1 MRSSAALAYR
11 LLFFL
16 SGATGLVYQV
26 LWIRVLYHT
35 FGSTIQSVTTVVAA
49 YMGGLGLGAW
59 WLGSRADRQPRPATL
74 YGWIEIAVGV
84 YAILSPFILGLAHW
98 IYIGVAGALGLGGA
112 WSVTLRFG
120 LAALVLL
127 VPTTMM
133 GATLPILTR
142 AFMRDDRELL
152 KPELGKLYGINT
164 LGAMAGTA
172 VAGFVLIEQVGIRLS
187 LWATAAVN
195 IALGLVAIA
204 LSRPFAPVAATPP
217 RPADAAADAG
227 AAMLRRAALLLL
239 ALTAFAS
246 LLDEI
251 AWTRVLVM
259 IVGGSTYAFTLILLV
274 FLLGIGIGSEIVAR
288 RSSSPADTAVNA
300 GLAQSVTA
308 LGAAVLFLVFNALP
322 VYIISVFQVQYLS
335 AATRLLLMGG
345 VVGLVVLLPAIG
357 MGMTFPLLT
366 DLAAGRDRARAA
378 DVGLAYGLNTIGSIA
393 GTVLTGFV
401 FVVLLGTAMTLR
413 LGLLIN
419 AGAAIAL
426 AMLAVRGLVYGS
438 PEHRR
443 LRPRALAT
451 VVLASL
457 GLGAAIGAPAW
468 STRLIDLGPTIYARA
483 PMSREELDAFLSHR
497 GGRQLEYREGRN
509 TTVSVWES
517 ERSRHLKV
525 SGKTDA
531 SDYGDMDT
539 QLMLGLAP
547 AAARAGARSAFV
559 VGFGS
564 GVTAGV
570 LARVPGMERVRVVE
584 LEPAVLEMEPYFRH
598 VNRDVLSR
606 PNVRAI
612 VDDARSALQL
622 TRERFD
628 VIVSEPSN
636 PWLAGVATLYTPEFF
651 RIVRSRL
658 SDDGVFCQWVQLYQL
673 PLPVLA
679 GIVRNVQQVFPH
691 VEVWFGGAQDVLVL
705 GSGRPFSYEADWLA
719 RLVGPGAPLAGDA
732 RAWLGLRSPG
742 DYFGRFV
749 LGARGVERL
758 VKRATLAHSDDRP
771 QLEFVAARRFIE
783 TSGGSAL
790 LDSLLALRVPSDIE
804 GRTDVFRM
812 TRVLGHTVGGLP
824 YADSARR
831 AQPDAWEWDL
841 IAARIRLATGDTTAA
856 EAGLAR
862 VLRRVPREPE
872 ALLLTALIA
881 VGREPSAAAR
891 ARLQQALVA
900 GADTAR
906 AWAALAL
913 LATRDSSWAAAASA
927 LRRAFAARRYTR
939 AYAAA
944 ADHLGQALS
953 TFAQHGPAVA
963 ADSVLAE
970 ALAVHPGWARLYEL
984 RAISALRAGHCDAAI
999 DAFSTLLDF
1008 GVRRPDAPQRVAR
1021 CLAGETPRP

>member
-26 LWIRVLYHT
+26 VWIRVLYHT
-35 FGSTIQSVTTVVAA
+35 FGSTIQSVATVVAA

-59 WLGSRADRQPRPATL
+59 WLGSRADRHTRPAAL

-84 YAILSPFILGLAHW
+84 YAILSPLILGLAHW

-112 WSVTLRFG
+112 PSVALRFG

-142 AFMRDDRELL
+142 AFMGADRERL
-152 KPELGKLYGINT
+152 KPELGRLYGINT
-164 LGAMAGTA
+164 LGAMVGTGL
-172 VAGFVLIEQVGIRLS
+172 AGFVLIEHVGIRLS

-195 IALGLVAIA
+195 IGLGLAAIA
-204 LSRPFAPVAATPP
+204 LSRPLAPLAATPP
-217 RPADAAADAG
+217 RPKDAETDPRAAT
-227 AAMLRRAALLLL
+227 LRRAALILL

-288 RSSSPADTAVNA
+288 RSTAPADTAVNA
-300 GLAQSVTA
+300 GLAQSLTA
-308 LGAAVLFLVFNALP
+308 LGAAVLFLVFNALA
-322 VYIISVFQVQYLS
+322 VFIISVFQVQYLQ
-335 AATRLLLMGG
+335 AGTRLLLMGG
-345 VVGLVVLLPAIG
+345 VVGLVVLVPAIG
-357 MGMTFPLLT
+357 MGMTFPLLA

-401 FVVLLGTAMTLR
+401 LVVVLGTATTLR

-426 AMLAVRGLVYGS
+426 AMLAVRGLIYGS
-438 PEHRR
+438 PEHQR
-443 LRPRALAT
+443 LRPRALVT

-457 GLGAAIGAPAW
+457 ALGAAVGAPTW
-468 STRLIDLGPTIYARA
+468 SSRLIDLGPTIYART
-483 PMSREELDAFLSHR
+483 PMNAAELEAFLSHR
-497 GGRQLEYREGRN
+497 GNRQLDYREGRN
-509 TTVSVWES
+509 ITVSVWEN
-517 ERSRHLKV
+517 ERSRSLKV

-539 QLMLGLAP
+539 QIMAGLAP
-547 AAARAGARSAFV
+547 VAARPGARSAFV

-570 LARVPGMERVRVVE
+570 LARVPGMEQVRVVE
-584 LEPAVLEMEPYFRH
+584 LEPAVLQMGHYFRH
-598 VNRDVLSR
+598 VNQDVLSR
-606 PNVRAI
+606 PNVRVV

-622 TRERFD
+622 TRDRFD

-651 RIVRSRL
+651 RIARSRL
-658 SDDGVFCQWVQLYQL
+658 NDDGVFCQWVQLYQL

-679 GIVRNVQQVFPH
+679 GIVRSIREVFPH
-691 VEVWFGGAQDVLVL
+691 VEVWFGNPVDVIVL
-705 GSGRPFSYEADWLA
+705 ASARPIHYDPAWLA
-719 RLVGPGAPLAGDA
+719 RLLGPGAPLADDGRD
-732 RAWLGLRSPG
+732 WLGLRTPA
-742 DYFGRFV
+742 DHFGRYL
-749 LGARGVERL
+749 LGDSGVARL
-758 VKRATLAHSDDRP
+758 VMRAGLTHTDDRP
-771 QLEFVAARRFIE
+771 ELEFVAARRFLE
-783 TSGGSAL
+783 SQDLSGSF
-790 LDSLLALRVPSDIE
+790 DSLLALRPATGPE
-804 GRTDVFRM
+804 GPNNVFHLA
-812 TRVLGHTVGGLP
+812 RVLGHSSRALP
-824 YADSARR
+824 WVDSARR
-831 AQPDAWEWDL
+831 LRPAEPEWEL
-841 IAARIRLATGDTTAA
+841 SGGRIRLATGDTAAA
-856 EAGLAR
+856 EAALTA
-862 VLRRVPREPE
+862 VLRRVPREPD
-872 ALLLTALIA
+872 ALLATALLA
-881 VGREPSAAAR
+881 VRRGDAAR
-891 ARLQQALVA
+891 ARPLLQQALAA

-906 AWAALAL
+906 VWAAQAL
-913 LATRDSSWAAAASA
+913 LAARDSSWSATETA
-927 LRRAFAARRYTR
+927 LRRTFAARRHTR

-944 ADHLGQALS
+944 IDNLGEALS
-953 TFAQHGPAVA
+953 RFAQDGPAAA
-963 ADSVLAE
+963 ADTVLGE
-970 ALAVHPGWARLYEL
+970 ALALHPGWARLYDM
-984 RAISALRAGHCDAAI
+984 RAGAALRAGNCEAAV
-999 DAFSTLLDF
+999 DAFTTLLDF
-1008 GVRRPDAPQRVAR
+1008 GIRRPDAAPRVAR
-1021 CLAGETPRP
+1021 CLTAR